1 MFISPVAKM
10 SRSSSNSV
18 ISPVIT
24 TCRAVRQ
31 HRLNVGTI
39 FLEPTPALTSGGQ
52 GCDSLQ
58 KEQWKQRQKDIK
70 Q

>member
-1 MFISPVAKM
+1 M
-10 SRSSSNSV
+10 SKNSSNSV

-24 TCRAVRQ
+24 VFSTD
-31 HRLNVGTI
+31 NVGTV
-39 FLEPTPALTSGGQ
+39 FLEPTPALTTGDQ

-58 KEQWKQRQKDIK
+58 TEQWKQRHRDIK